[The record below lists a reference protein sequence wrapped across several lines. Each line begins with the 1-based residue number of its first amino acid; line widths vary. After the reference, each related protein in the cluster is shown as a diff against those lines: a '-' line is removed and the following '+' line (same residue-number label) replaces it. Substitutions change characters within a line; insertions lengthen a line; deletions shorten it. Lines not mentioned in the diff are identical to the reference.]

1 MVSIHGEFA
10 HPSELGVRKTV
21 ALGPRVMKRFFLNTA
36 AGNLILVFTRTNTM
50 HTMFVLHDM
59 FQHKRARANI
69 KSHNVRLDERARAR
83 TRLPKAI
90 GKFQEGTLF
99 FKGAA

>member
-1 MVSIHGEFA
+1 
-10 HPSELGVRKTV
+10 
-21 ALGPRVMKRFFLNTA
+21 
-36 AGNLILVFTRTNTM
+36 M
-50 HTMFVLHDM
+50 HTMLVLHNN
-59 FQHKRARANI
+59 FQHKRARA
-69 KSHNVRLDERARAR
+69 HNKYHYVRLDERARAR